1 MQSVPKLRMNAALLD
16 MLGLLVLALLLL
28 QSASQSEYT
37 IQFGRAGDV
46 IILGCRHSSG
56 QLLQVNTT
64 IRYWLNRTDS
74 VRPRDDFEDD
84 LQVRLGSG
92 LILSN
97 PPESDR
103 PSATFPLTP
112 DLEGRYTCGEKMSEN
127 SVIES
132 DPILLACKC

>member
-1 MQSVPKLRMNAALLD
+1 MNAALLD

-28 QSASQSEYT
+28 QSASQSDYR
-37 IQFGRAGDV
+37 ILFGRVGDT

-56 QLLQVNTT
+56 QSLQVNAT

-74 VRPRDDFEDD
+74 VRSTDDFEDD
-84 LQVRLGSG
+84 LQVRLGSR

-97 PPESDR
+97 PPESER

-112 DLEGRYTCGEKMSEN
+112 DLEGRYTCGKKISEN
-127 SVIES
+127 SIIES
-132 DPILLACKC
+132 DPIFLACKC